1 VEVSGIGLDT
11 GLDPRS
17 SRQYSTFKV
26 PEFWFGFPELGL
38 DTGFPDLGSQSRLFE
53 LEGRAGFPG
62 FVLSEVF

>member
-11 GLDPRS
+11 GLDP
-17 SRQYSTFKV
+17 KV
-26 PEFWFGFPELGL
+26 PEFWFGFPGLGL